1 MKSKISPIL
10 LLLVAGCSN
19 PHLDLNRGVETVKV
33 PVVETS
39 KMTYDLRLGSGSTL
53 PAGQAR
59 ALDEYL
65 GSIGIAY
72 GDRIS
77 VDDPSPVGAAERRQ
91 AIAEVVARYGLL
103 LDGTTPVTTGSVPPG
118 TVRVVV
124 TRARATVPGCPDWS
138 RSSAYEPDAAVS
150 SNYGCAVR
158 GNLAEMIA
166 DPNDL
171 IVGKSYSGSDGFT
184 ASSAIDRRR
193 AGPAPAAS
201 MGAGPSI
208 GSNGAARGN

>member
-19 PHLDLNRGVETVKV
+19 PHLDLNRGVETAKV

-77 VDDPSPVGAAERRQ
+77 VDDPSPVGAAARRQ

-103 LDGTTPVTTGSVPPG
+103 LDGTTPVTTGTVPAG

-124 TRARATVPGCPDWS
+124 TRTRATVPGCPDWS
-138 RSSAYEPDAAVS
+138 RSSAYDPDAAVS

-171 IVGKSYSGSDGFT
+171 IVGKEYQGADGAT
-184 ASSAIDRRR
+184 VSSAIDRWR
-193 AGPAPAAS
+193 ASPSPA
-201 MGAGPSI
+201 GGGPSN
-208 GSNGAARGN
+208 GSNGASRGN